1 MSHDNAETVELRT
14 SLPLTTWKAF
24 IAYKGP
30 RRLSWPEVLARAVEA
45 LVRAEDER
53 LQTDAEGTEGS

>member
-1 MSHDNAETVELRT
+1 MSPDNAETVELRT

-30 RRLSWPEVLARAVEA
+30 RRLSWPEVLERAVEA
-45 LVRAEDER
+45 LVRAEADR
-53 LQTDAEGTEGS
+53 LQADTEGAKGT

>member
-30 RRLSWPEVLARAVEA
+30 RRLSWPAVLERAVEA
-45 LVRAEDER
+45 LVRAEADR
-53 LQTDAEGTEGS
+53 LRADTEGAKGT